1 MPQLIFRGLLNPI
14 IQMSRERLSR
24 AGIGWCIGFA
34 TPFITLP
41 VTNRLA
47 LKGIAKTYK
56 SFLNNEN
63 NIIQISNSDLATA
76 EKAEQALKQLAEQY
90 KFSPG
95 DIIKKCGGYEK
106 FRKRMINSKTAVR
119 AFDYLFTAGCLGAIG
134 YFNGVASA
142 SINSTEMKDN
152 LIRSSIGGITFFG
165 GDILIGSLLAQ
176 ISDKFFNTKIINRE
190 CEQNFI
196 KKILPAQKHL
206 KEMSGRDRK
215 AGTLLFWI
223 NMAPLSAIISFGV
236 PAFLNKMI
244 LKDVEKSK
252 SDNQGL

>member
-134 YFNGVASA
+134 YFNNWEAGLQR
-142 SINSTEMKDN
+142 N
-152 LIRSSIGGITFFG
+152 LI
-165 GDILIGSLLAQ
+165 
-176 ISDKFFNTKIINRE
+176 
-190 CEQNFI
+190 
-196 KKILPAQKHL
+196 
-206 KEMSGRDRK
+206 
-215 AGTLLFWI
+215 
-223 NMAPLSAIISFGV
+223 
-236 PAFLNKMI
+236 
-244 LKDVEKSK
+244 
-252 SDNQGL
+252 